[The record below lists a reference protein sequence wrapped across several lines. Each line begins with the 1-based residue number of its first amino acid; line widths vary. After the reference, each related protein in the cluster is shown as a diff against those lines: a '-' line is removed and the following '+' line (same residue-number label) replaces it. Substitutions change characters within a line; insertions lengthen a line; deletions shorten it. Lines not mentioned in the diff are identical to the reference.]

1 MWDKH
6 LRNFSDVF
14 LIFFY
19 PRKVREDVVLSRKN
33 VTAALV
39 VVIYYNLKNVFLG
52 YMYVLRMFF
61 FWRVVFLFLATLLC
75 FPLNTEIEVENF
87 KNTRQQRTKVVCF
100 RAFLFKEEYLQKS
113 CYFGSLFILFC

>member
-1 MWDKH
+1 M
-6 LRNFSDVF
+6 
-14 LIFFY
+14 
-19 PRKVREDVVLSRKN
+19 
-33 VTAALV
+33 
-39 VVIYYNLKNVFLG
+39 VVIYYNIKNGFFG

-61 FWRVVFLFLATLLC
+61 FWRVIFLFLATLLC